1 MYLLR
6 PKWTRNTPFLSTLNT
21 FISLTYFMLLF
32 PFYTPWKHPKESDFL
47 VFRGY
52 RKRPLARN
60 VLIKSELF
68 GIWTFFVAIVFT
80 LLSKWASLI
89 LCSISSKDKT
99 DSCKRQFFTF
109 QCSKPFVWAF
119 IKHCLYFHWKWK
131 DNLDTCD
138 RSESVIRGS
147 SCVKVLGNYCESLK
161 SLKRVSQ

>member
-1 MYLLR
+1 MYLLC

-32 PFYTPWKHPKESDFL
+32 PFYTPWEHPKASDFL

-52 RKRPLARN
+52 RKRSVARN

-80 LLSKWASLI
+80 LFLSKWASLI
-89 LCSISSKDKT
+89 LCSI
-99 DSCKRQFFTF
+99 CKRQFFTCQF
-109 QCSKPFVWAF
+109 SKAFVWAV
-119 IKHCLYFHWKWK
+119 IKHCLYFHWKWM

-138 RSESVIRGS
+138 RSEWVIRGS